1 MNALGLI
8 YQEDKEKIENSW
20 QETFAQDIQQA
31 NYDEETEEGIKQF
44 INDIL
49 SGKVKL
55 KAHPSQKI
63 HAKIYI
69 FRPVCWAILGN
80 ISTPSAQSFS
90 NSLVAN
96 NTSA

>member
-1 MNALGLI
+1 LCSKILENLLKS
-8 YQEDKEKIENSW
+8 QEDKEKIENSW
-20 QETFAQDIQQA
+20 QETFARDIQQA

-69 FRPVCWAILGN
+69 FRPDNFNEHTTSSVITG
-80 ISTPSAQSFS
+80 SS
-90 NSLVAN
+90 NLTDAGL
-96 NTSA
+96 